1 MENRS
6 RRPVCITIDKKEA
19 CMNTQP
25 AADISTLPSR
35 VERLRRRIVDA
46 HQEVCAERAR
56 YLTESMRLHWEKH
69 QLTRMSLALEHILN
83 NISVIIR
90 EDELIVG
97 CRTSKLK
104 GAPLFPEN
112 KSRWIEGDL
121 ENFDIRILQRA
132 LITAE
137 EKRELAEEILPF
149 WQGRTVE
156 NRLEELLPE
165 DVSADMDKYIFTM
178 MLEITYGIGHFT
190 MNHSRVL
197 SKGLT
202 GVIADARAAMDRLS
216 DPERK
221 GEKGIFYD
229 AVIRSL
235 NASVSFARRYAKA
248 AAAMAKKER
257 DPGRAAELREIARVC
272 ERVPEHPAGTFHEAV
287 QSVYFVHLISQIES
301 GGNSISLGRIDQVL
315 YPYYK
320 ADLDAGRITPER
332 ARELLSLL
340 FIKTNEIWNVLEEVF
355 IPGGE
360 GTEGKTTQNVTVGGM
375 GPDGEDATNEL
386 SYIGLDAYADV
397 RTVQPN
403 FGVRLCKK
411 SPAEFFDRAVEYAR
425 DGVLMHFFNDEAV
438 VRSLVDAGHSIEDA
452 RDYGVVGCLEANAQ
466 GKSFGSTFAVQF
478 NGIKCVELALSNGID
493 NVFGY
498 RTGIETGEPSDFTS
512 FDDVWKAYDAQMRH
526 FIKQM
531 TRGMEIL
538 DGSIAGLVPSPFAS
552 AMIDGCMEK
561 GLDLTGGGAV
571 YNSTGVQMM
580 GFANVVDSLYAV
592 KTAVFEEKRFSISE
606 LASWLSDDWQDEED
620 KRAYF
625 LRRIPKYGND
635 YDEVDAMAARVM
647 EHYCDIVTGHPN
659 FRGGRFWP
667 GIFSVGFHIS
677 FGAFTGATPDGRF
690 AGDVLGNG
698 ITPTTGNAVSGPT
711 ALMNS
716 VTKLPL
722 YKAYNGVNLNM
733 RFQGKKISNENL
745 ASLIRAYFSKGGV
758 QVQFNMLDSEIL
770 RAAQREP
777 EKYRDLVVRVSG
789 YSAEFTGLSEL
800 AQEEIISRTEFEL

>member
-1 MENRS
+1 
-6 RRPVCITIDKKEA
+6 
-19 CMNTQP
+19 MNTQHAIR
-25 AADISTLPSR
+25 AAVGASR
-35 VERLRRRIVDA
+35 VERLRQRIIDA
-46 HQEVCAERAR
+46 NQEVCVERAR
-56 YLTESMRLHWEKH
+56 YLTESMKLHWEKH
-69 QLTRMSLALEHILN
+69 PLTRMSLALEHILN

-90 EDELIVG
+90 DDELVVG

-121 ENFDIRILQRA
+121 ENFDVRVLQRA

-137 EKRELAEEILPF
+137 EKKELAEKILPF
-149 WQGRTVE
+149 WEGKTVE
-156 NRLEELLPE
+156 NRLEALLPE
-165 DVSADMDKYIFTM
+165 DISTDMDKYIFTM

-197 SKGLT
+197 AKGLS
-202 GVIADARAAMDRLS
+202 GVIADAKHAMEHLS
-216 DPERK
+216 KAERES
-221 GEKGIFYD
+221 EKGLLYD
-229 AVIRSL
+229 AMVRSCE
-235 NASVSFARRYAKA
+235 AAISFARRYAKE

-257 DPGRAAELREIARVC
+257 DPARAAELREIARVC
-272 ERVPEHPAGTFHEAV
+272 ERVPEHPAESFHEAV
-287 QSVYFVHLISQIES
+287 QSVYFIHLISQIES

-315 YPYYK
+315 YPYYR
-320 ADLDAGRITPER
+320 ADAAAGRITPEK
-332 ARELLSLL
+332 ARELLALL
-340 FIKTNEIWNVLEEVF
+340 FIKTNEIWNVLEEAF

-375 GPDGEDATNEL
+375 GPDGSDATNEM

-403 FGVRLCKK
+403 FGVRLSKNP
-411 SPAEFFDRAVEYAR
+411 PADFFNRAVGYAR

-438 VRSLVDAGHSIEDA
+438 VRSLVDAGHSVEDA

-498 RTGIETGEPSDFTS
+498 RTGIETGEPSGFTS

-526 FIKQM
+526 FIGQM

-538 DGSIAGLVPSPFAS
+538 DRTIAEKVPSPFAS
-552 AMIDGCMEK
+552 AMIDGCLEK
-561 GLDLTGGGAV
+561 GLDLTRGGAV

-580 GFANVVDSLYAV
+580 GFANVADSLYAV
-592 KTAVFEEKRFSISE
+592 RTAVFDEKRFSITD
-606 LASWLSDDWQDEED
+606 LAEWLSDDWQDVDE

-625 LRRIPKYGND
+625 LHRVPKYGND
-635 YDEVDAMAARVM
+635 NDDVDAMAARVM
-647 EHYCDIVTGHPN
+647 DHYCDVVSAHPN

-677 FGAFTGATPDGRF
+677 FGAFTGATPDGRY

-722 YKAYNGVNLNM
+722 GKAYNGVNLNM

-745 ASLIRAYFSKGGV
+745 ASLIRAYFGKGGV
-758 QVQFNMLDSEIL
+758 QVQFNMLDSEVL
-770 RAAQREP
+770 REAQREP
-777 EKYRDLVVRVSG
+777 EKHRDLVVRVSG
-789 YSAEFTGLSEL
+789 YSAEFTGLSEI
-800 AQEEIISRTEFEL
+800 AQDEIISRTEFEL